1 MGRCI
6 TFDGHTA
13 DALCARSIDSR
24 VQNGAGNALDAALAT
39 ESPRALALLPAR
51 NRDRVLLVSMARRSA
66 QIQAM
71 SQASPIRYQAGGF
84 LGLSDEPVYESEKLR
99 PKRWWRM
106 LWE

>member
-6 TFDGHTA
+6 TFDRHTA
-13 DALCARSIDSR
+13 DALCARSIESVLED
-24 VQNGAGNALDAALAT
+24 GGHALNVALAA
-39 ESPRALALLPAR
+39 ESPRALTLLPAR